1 MRIKEGIGDILQSVP
16 LNGVILVFSHSF
28 LQLNTIFISII
39 IEAVPF
45 IIIGVFISAI
55 IQMFVTDSLLAR
67 IVPKNR
73 IGSVVFGTCMGSLF
87 PACECGI
94 VPITER
100 LVKKKVPLHA
110 AIAFMLA
117 GPIINPV
124 VLFATYIAF
133 GSSWQMVFYRAG
145 LAIAV
150 SIAVGILVSYLF
162 PENQLRDYVDKKIE
176 KYHLHH
182 DGAAASER
190 ISFIE
195 KFKGTMDHAIDE
207 FFSVGKYLV
216 FGAFIAAAMQTYIK
230 QSILLSFANT
240 PFTAILVM
248 MILAFI
254 MSLCSEADAFVA
266 SSFRSTF
273 PPGPLTA
280 FLVFGAMVDIKNLIM
295 MLSTFKKKFV
305 AVLITLIFV
314 CVFAGAL
321 LI

>member
-1 MRIKEGIGDILQSVP
+1 M
-16 LNGVILVFSHSF
+16 FSHSF

-45 IIIGVFISAI
+45 IIIGVFISAL
-55 IQMFVTDSLLAR
+55 IQMFVTDAMLAR
-67 IVPKNR
+67 VIPKNR
-73 IGSVVFGTCMGSLF
+73 FGSVVFGTCMGSLF

-145 LAIAV
+145 LAFGV
-150 SIAVGILVSYLF
+150 SIAVGLLVSFLF
-162 PENQLRDYVDKKIE
+162 PENQLREYAEKKVAHI
-176 KYHLHH
+176 HHHH
-182 DGAAASER
+182 DDGDS
-190 ISFIE
+190 IE
-195 KFKGTMDHAIDE
+195 SLTFKDKFKGTMNHAIDE

-216 FGAFIAAAMQTYIK
+216 FGAFIAAAMQTFIK
-230 QSILLSFANT
+230 QSVLLSLANT
-240 PFTAILVM
+240 PVTAILVM
-248 MILAFI
+248 MGLAFI

-273 PPGPLTA
+273 PPGPLSA

-295 MLSTFKKKFV
+295 MLSTFRKKFV
-305 AVLITLIFV
+305 AGLITLIFV

>member
-1 MRIKEGIGDILQSVP
+1 VVVL
-16 LNGVILVFSHSF
+16 FSNSF

-55 IQMFVTDSLLAR
+55 IQMFVTDTLVAR

-73 IGSVVFGTCMGSLF
+73 IGSVMFGTCMGALF

-150 SIAVGILVSYLF
+150 SITVGILVSYLF
-162 PENQLRDYVDKKIE
+162 PENQLREFVNKKVE
-176 KYHLHH
+176 HYHHH
-182 DGAAASER
+182 HHQEENGGPQSITFLD
-190 ISFIE
+190 

-230 QSILLSFANT
+230 QSVLLSFANT

-248 MILAFI
+248 MVLAFI

-305 AVLITLIFV
+305 AGLIALIFI

>member
-1 MRIKEGIGDILQSVP
+1 M
-16 LNGVILVFSHSF
+16 FSNSF
-28 LQLNTIFISII
+28 LQLNTIFISIM
-39 IEAVPF
+39 IEAIPF
-45 IIIGVFISAI
+45 IVIGVFISAI
-55 IQMFVTDSLLAR
+55 IQMFVTDSLVAR
-67 IVPKNR
+67 VIPKNR

-100 LVKKKVPLHA
+100 LVKKQVPLHA

-150 SIAVGILVSYLF
+150 SIAVGLLVSYLF
-162 PENQLRDYVDKKIE
+162 PENQLREFVDKKIE
-176 KYHLHH
+176 HYHHNH
-182 DGAAASER
+182 DHQEMNA
-190 ISFIE
+190 IKNFTLLD

-216 FGAFIAAAMQTYIK
+216 FGAFIAAAMQTFIK
-230 QSILLSFANT
+230 QSTLLSFGGT
-240 PFTAILVM
+240 QFTAILVM
-248 MILAFI
+248 MVLAFI

-280 FLVFGAMVDIKNLIM
+280 FLVFGAMVDIKNLVM

-305 AVLITLIFV
+305 AGLITLIFL

>member
-1 MRIKEGIGDILQSVP
+1 M
-16 LNGVILVFSHSF
+16 FSESF
-28 LQLNTIFISII
+28 LQLNTIFISIM
-39 IEAVPF
+39 IEAIPF
-45 IIIGVFISAI
+45 IVIGVFLSAV
-55 IQMFVTDSLLAR
+55 IQIFVTESMVAR
-67 IVPKNR
+67 IMPRNR
-73 IGSVVFGTCMGSLF
+73 VGSVVLGTCMGSLF

-100 LVKKKVPLHA
+100 LIRKQVPLHA

-133 GSSWQMVFYRAG
+133 GSSWQMVLYRAG

-150 SIAVGILVSYLF
+150 SITVGLLTAFLF
-162 PENQLRDYVDKKIE
+162 PENQLRVFVEHKVEHYYREHPPHEAPSPALSGWMK
-176 KYHLHH
+176 L
-182 DGAAASER
+182 R
-190 ISFIE
+190 
-195 KFKGTMDHAIDE
+195 GTFSHAIDE

-216 FGAFIAAAMQTYIK
+216 FGAFIAAAMQTYIR
-230 QSILLSFANT
+230 QSTLLSLGGT
-240 PFTAILVM
+240 PVTATLVM
-248 MILAFI
+248 IVLAFI

-266 SSFRSTF
+266 SSFRGTF

-295 MLSTFKKKFV
+295 MLAAFKKKFV
-305 AVLITLIFV
+305 VTLVALIFL
-314 CVFAGAL
+314 CVFVGAL

>member
-1 MRIKEGIGDILQSVP
+1 MFTD
-16 LNGVILVFSHSF
+16 SF
-28 LQLNTIFISII
+28 LQLNTIFTSII

-55 IQMFVTDSLLAR
+55 IQMFVSEALLAR
-67 IVPKNR
+67 IIPKDR
-73 IGSVVFGTCMGSLF
+73 FGSVVFGTCMGSLF

-100 LVKKKVPLHA
+100 LVRKKVPLQA

-145 LAIAV
+145 LAFAV
-150 SIAVGILVSYLF
+150 SIAVGLLVSYLF
-162 PENQLRDYVDKKIE
+162 PEDQLRDYVDKKVSH
-176 KYHLHH
+176 YHHH
-182 DGAAASER
+182 EGNQPARR
-190 ISFIE
+190 ITFFDR
-195 KFKGTMDHAIDE
+195 FKGTMDHAVDE

-216 FGAFIAAAMQTYIK
+216 FGALIAAAMQTYIK
-230 QSILLSFANT
+230 QSVLLSFANT
-240 PFTAILVM
+240 PVTAILIM
-248 MILAFI
+248 MVLAFT

-266 SSFRSTF
+266 SSFRSMF

-305 AVLITLIFV
+305 AALIGCIFV
-314 CVFAGAL
+314 CVFVGAL
-321 LI
+321 LISGGWL